1 MGAEPAD
8 PQVYSCAL
16 VAQGPPY
23 RYTPDVLTLL
33 LYTDSFYEK
42 TIAVRYY
49 MFELRG
55 RHGPAIRPFQSQ

>member
-1 MGAEPAD
+1 MGTEPAD
-8 PQVYSCAL
+8 SQVYSCAL
-16 VAQGPPY
+16 VAQPSLY
-23 RYTPDVLTLL
+23 RYTPDVVTLL

-55 RHGPAIRPFQSQ
+55 RYDPAIRPFQSQ